1 MLNTILS
8 NLLPSAA
15 TPKAN
20 LIPMYESLEERR
32 DAADRIIMSHTAWAA
47 GAGLIPFFGVD
58 MLAVSALQLDML
70 RRLAEIYGVDFELN
84 KGRATIATL
93 IGGGTARFG
102 ARLFKWIPIV
112 GTLIGGV
119 TMSVLSGTTTYACG
133 QVFKKH
139 FEGGGN
145 FLDLNFSKA
154 KDVYERAYERG
165 KNIVEGMENKTATPS
180 AAKNTPSATPELSMI
195 DKLEKLR
202 EMRQN
207 DIINE
212 ADYQRLKNKLMDT
225 VD

>member
-1 MLNTILS
+1 
-8 NLLPSAA
+8 
-15 TPKAN
+15 
-20 LIPMYESLEERR
+20 
-32 DAADRIIMSHTAWAA
+32 
-47 GAGLIPFFGVD
+47 
-58 MLAVSALQLDML
+58 
-70 RRLAEIYGVDFELN
+70 
-84 KGRATIATL
+84 
-93 IGGGTARFG
+93 
-102 ARLFKWIPIV
+102 
-112 GTLIGGV
+112 
-119 TMSVLSGTTTYACG
+119 MSVLSGTTTYACG